1 MLDGQARLHRI
12 GGIEATIL
20 LFDDHFRAGCGLET
34 DRQVVA
40 QVVADS
46 SPIAP
51 HAPSAKTP
59 TLQNKIFPVIDRHGP
74 SVGMPQMGDTG
85 LELSPFSAGSRS
97 ICLERDA
104 ESDAYLHEKASS
116 IYRLTGTLR

>member
-1 MLDGQARLHRI
+1 MIEVLCWRSSWFHLGFSMLDGQARLHRI

-20 LFDDHFRAGCGLET
+20 LIDDHLRAGCGLET
-34 DRQVVA
+34 DGQVVA

-46 SPIAP
+46 SLIAP

-59 TLQNKIFPVIDRHGP
+59 TLQNKAFPVIDRHGP

-85 LELSPFSAGSRS
+85 LEPVTS
-97 ICLERDA
+97 
-104 ESDAYLHEKASS
+104 
-116 IYRLTGTLR
+116 TV

>member
-20 LFDDHFRAGCGLET
+20 LFDDHLRAGCGLET
-34 DRQVVA
+34 DGQVVA

-46 SPIAP
+46 SLIAP

-59 TLQNKIFPVIDRHGP
+59 TLQNKAFHVIDRHGP
-74 SVGMPQMGDTG
+74 SVGMPQVGDEG
-85 LELSPFSAGSRS
+85 LEPPTS
-97 ICLERDA
+97 
-104 ESDAYLHEKASS
+104 
-116 IYRLTGTLR
+116 TV